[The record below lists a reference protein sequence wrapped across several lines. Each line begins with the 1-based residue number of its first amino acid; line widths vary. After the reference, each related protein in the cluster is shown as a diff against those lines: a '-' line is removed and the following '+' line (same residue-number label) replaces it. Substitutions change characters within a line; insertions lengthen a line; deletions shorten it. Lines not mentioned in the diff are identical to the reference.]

1 MAANSK
7 DPNIKLL
14 VFNGIKKSYRFWT
27 QKFDI
32 FGEDQPVHLLWATVQ
47 KRYGKSNVNTVK
59 ILVGHLILTA
69 NTDFPNL
76 EVLFC
81 DLKSCLEHYQPKVPL
96 WETTFRFALLLMFCQ
111 YDVGGQPHVKS
122 ECPKRKEDFWR
133 KEFRSNSKRPKVD
146 GAKIP

>member
-1 MAANSK
+1 
-7 DPNIKLL
+7 
-14 VFNGIKKSYRFWT
+14 
-27 QKFDI
+27 DI

-81 DLKSCLEHYQPKVPL
+81 DLKSCLEHYQ
-96 WETTFRFALLLMFCQ
+96 R
-111 YDVGGQPHVKS
+111 PHS
-122 ECPKRKEDFWR
+122 E
-133 KEFRSNSKRPKVD
+133 VL
-146 GAKIP
+146 G